1 MLHFIYKLV
10 VGLLTRSEAAD
21 DPGIWNREYSVIVP
35 LDKHIAQE
43 SFECLINDSSR
54 AEHATFIVPQIVSSW
69 LNISFHT
76 VPDAVSSEVRIIT
89 LLVSELE
96 MVFTFKEV
104 ADIRDVGAPLTHFQ
118 LCNILI
124 VILKEVTWLADD
136 ISVAVAWGFELS
148 LTNG

>member
-1 MLHFIYKLV
+1 MLYFIYKLV

-35 LDKHIAQE
+35 LDKHITQE
-43 SFECLINDSSR
+43 SFECLVNDSSR

-69 LNISFHT
+69 LDICFH
-76 VPDAVSSEVRIIT
+76 AVSNAVISEVGIIA
-89 LLVSELE
+89 LLISKLE
-96 MVFTFKEV
+96 MVFTFEEV
-104 ADIRDVGAPLTHFQ
+104 VDIRDEGAPLTHFQ
-118 LCNILI
+118 RLNLLI
-124 VILKEVTWLADD
+124 VIFKEVTWLTDD